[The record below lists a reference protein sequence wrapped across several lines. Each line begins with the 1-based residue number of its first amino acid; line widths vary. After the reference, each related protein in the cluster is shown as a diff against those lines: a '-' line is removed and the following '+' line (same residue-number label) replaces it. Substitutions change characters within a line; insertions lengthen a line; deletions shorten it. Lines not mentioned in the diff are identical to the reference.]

1 LAGTIL
7 VPASGIAT
15 AAQWRIAE
23 AVTAPALPVRVIS
36 CDRREC
42 PGRGSRGLTL
52 SAEDDRPAPDR
63 EERYEER
70 ATDRLTLFSDAV
82 VAIAIT
88 LLAIDL
94 PVPDGGNVSQ
104 LWSQV
109 RDNDGHYAAFLI
121 SFTAIAAAWSGHHDL
136 FRYVN
141 RTDARLRSLNMVWL
155 FTIVVTPFATRLLTA
170 SGHPTLD
177 THALRFGFYAL
188 IQLMESAAL
197 FAMLKHI
204 TAHGQAPDVPRPV
217 VNSLGWQAWIPMAA
231 FGLSI
236 PFFFVITYAWVFWF
250 AVPIVV
256 GRLRRLRHRGPSRSA
271 DS

>member
-1 LAGTIL
+1 MSGT
-7 VPASGIAT
+7 
-15 AAQWRIAE
+15 R
-23 AVTAPALPVRVIS
+23 
-36 CDRREC
+36 
-42 PGRGSRGLTL
+42 SRGLTL
-52 SAEDDRPAPDR
+52 TAEDDRREPDGAH
-63 EERYEER
+63 EYETR
-70 ATDRLTLFSDAV
+70 ATDRLKLFSDAV

-94 PVPDGGNVSQ
+94 PVPDGGNASE

-109 RDNDGHYAAFLI
+109 LDNDGHYPALLI
-121 SFTAIAAAWSGHHDL
+121 SFTAIAAAWSSHHDL

-188 IQLMESAAL
+188 IQLTESVAL

-204 TAHGQAPDVPRPV
+204 DSRGAAPDGPRVV
-217 VNSLGWQAWIPMAA
+217 VNSMSWQTWIPMAA

-236 PFFFVITYAWVFWF
+236 PFFFVTPYAWVFWF
-250 AVPIVV
+250 AVPVVV
-256 GRLRRLRHRGPSRSA
+256 GRLRQLRHRGYGTPDRRV
-271 DS
+271 

>member
-1 LAGTIL
+1 MSRT
-7 VPASGIAT
+7 
-15 AAQWRIAE
+15 R
-23 AVTAPALPVRVIS
+23 
-36 CDRREC
+36 
-42 PGRGSRGLTL
+42 SRGLTL
-52 SAEDDRPAPDR
+52 SAEDDRLTPDR
-63 EERYEER
+63 DQRYEER

-94 PVPDGGNVSQ
+94 PVPDGGNVSE

-121 SFTAIAAAWSGHHDL
+121 SFTAIAAAWSSHHDL

-141 RTDARLRSLNMVWL
+141 RTDARLRSLNMAWL
-155 FTIVVTPFATRLLTA
+155 FTIVITPFATRLLTA

-188 IQLMESAAL
+188 IQMMESLAL

-204 TAHGQAPDVPRPV
+204 DSRGEAPDAPRSV
-217 VNSLGWQAWIPMAA
+217 VNSLGWQTWIPMAA

-236 PFFFVITYAWVFWF
+236 PFFFVASYAWVFWF

-256 GRLRRLRHRGPSRSA
+256 GRLRLLRHRGSGPPDRRVRHQASSRPE
-271 DS
+271 DT

>member
-1 LAGTIL
+1 
-7 VPASGIAT
+7 
-15 AAQWRIAE
+15 
-23 AVTAPALPVRVIS
+23 VTGGHVR
-36 CDRREC
+36 
-42 PGRGSRGLTL
+42 RGSRGLTL

-63 EERYEER
+63 EQRYEER

-94 PVPDGGNVSQ
+94 PVPDGGDVAE

-121 SFTAIAAAWSGHHDL
+121 SFLAIAAAWSGHHDL
-136 FRYVN
+136 FRYVK
-141 RTDARLRSLNMVWL
+141 RTDARLRSLNMAWL

-188 IQLMESAAL
+188 IQALESVAL

-204 TAHGQAPDVPRPV
+204 DSRGEAPYAPRSV
-217 VNSLGWQAWIPMAA
+217 VSSLGWQTWIPMAA

-236 PFFFVITYAWVFWF
+236 PLFFATTYAWVFWF
-250 AVPIVV
+250 AVPMVI
-256 GRLRRLRHRGPSRSA
+256 GRLRLLRHRSSGPPDHRARPQDPSRPK
-271 DS
+271 DT

>member
-1 LAGTIL
+1 
-7 VPASGIAT
+7 
-15 AAQWRIAE
+15 
-23 AVTAPALPVRVIS
+23 VIS
-36 CDRREC
+36 CDRRKC

-52 SAEDDRPAPDR
+52 SAEDDRLTPDR
-63 EERYEER
+63 EQRYEER

-82 VAIAIT
+82 AAIAIT

-94 PVPDGGNVSQ
+94 PVPDGSNVAQ

-121 SFTAIAAAWSGHHDL
+121 SFTAIAAAWSSHHDL
-136 FRYVN
+136 FRYVK
-141 RTDARLRSLNMVWL
+141 RTDPRLRSLNMAWL

-170 SGHPTLD
+170 TAHPTPTLD

-188 IQLMESAAL
+188 IQMLESVAL

-204 TAHGQAPDVPRPV
+204 TSRGQAPDAPRSV
-217 VNSLGWQAWIPMAA
+217 VNATGWQTWIPMAA

-236 PFFFVITYAWVFWF
+236 PFFFVVPYAWVFWF
-250 AVPIVV
+250 AVPIAI
-256 GRLRRLRHRGPSRSA
+256 GRLRQLHHRRHRGQIKSNT
-271 DS
+271 

>member
-1 LAGTIL
+1 MSGT
-7 VPASGIAT
+7 
-15 AAQWRIAE
+15 R
-23 AVTAPALPVRVIS
+23 
-36 CDRREC
+36 
-42 PGRGSRGLTL
+42 SRGLTL
-52 SAEDDRPAPDR
+52 TAEDDRREPDR
-63 EERYEER
+63 AHEYETR

-94 PVPDGGNVSQ
+94 PVPDGGNVSE

-121 SFTAIAAAWSGHHDL
+121 SFTAIAAAWSSHHDL

-188 IQLMESAAL
+188 IQMMESLAL

-204 TAHGQAPDVPRPV
+204 TARGEAPDAPRAV
-217 VNSLGWQAWIPMAA
+217 VNSLGWQTWIPMAA

-236 PFFFVITYAWVFWF
+236 PFFFVAPYAWVFWF

-256 GRLRRLRHRGPSRSA
+256 GRLRLLRHRRPSRPAAS
-271 DS
+271 